1 MACRFWSAPAI
12 IWIEASR
19 AAEAQRHSQ
28 RISDAQRSQIATP
41 LDGLGLPDSGWIA
54 RKPVYKSPGWSNG
67 FPFTKRDSIRG
78 LVVG

>member
-41 LDGLGLPDSGWIA
+41 LDGLDSRTQGGLLANLS
-54 RKPVYKSPGWSNG
+54 
-67 FPFTKRDSIRG
+67 TKVQDGPMVSRLQRGIR
-78 LVVG
+78 